1 MGEIKKIH
9 PVKIFCGLIYK
20 EEEILEKTKIKLA
33 EKWGKIDIE
42 EGPFNFD
49 FTDYYEEEMGI
60 NLKRKFVSFENLYI
74 PEDVYEWKIFT
85 NEVEKE
91 FSEENKRKIN
101 IDPGYIDSSKV
112 ILLST
117 KDYYH
122 RIYIGK
128 GIYAE
133 LTLYYSKGKYNFL
146 NWTYPDYRTE
156 NYISFFL
163 KMKQKYTKQVR
174 EFLKNEKNVGENTC

>member
-1 MGEIKKIH
+1 MGEIKKVCH
-9 PVKIFCGLIYK
+9 VKIFCGLIYK
-20 EEEILEKTKIKLA
+20 EEEILEKTKIKLK
-33 EKWGKIDIE
+33 EIWGEIDIE
-42 EGPFNFD
+42 EGPFIFD
-49 FTDYYEEEMGI
+49 FTDYYQEEMGKD
-60 NLKRKFVSFENLYI
+60 LKRKFISFEKLYI
-74 PEDVYEWKIFT
+74 PENVYEWKIIT
-85 NEVEKE
+85 NEIEKN
-91 FSEENKRKIN
+91 FSEDGKRKIN
-101 IDPGYIDSSKV
+101 IDPGYIDSCKV

-156 NYISFFL
+156 NYINFFI
-163 KMKQKYTKQVR
+163 KMREKYRKDILN
-174 EFLKNEKNVGENTC
+174 FKNEKDVGKNSY

>member
-1 MGEIKKIH
+1 MGKIKKIH
-9 PVKIFCGLIYK
+9 FVKIFCGLIYK
-20 EEEILEKTKIKLA
+20 EEEILNEAKKQLI

-42 EGPFNFD
+42 EGPFVFD
-49 FTDYYEEEMGI
+49 FTDYYEEEMGRD
-60 NLKRKFVSFENLYI
+60 LKRRFISFEKLYI
-74 PEDVYEWKIFT
+74 PEDVSEWKIFT
-85 NEVEKE
+85 NRIEET
-91 FSEENKRKIN
+91 FSENGKRKVN

-128 GIYAE
+128 GIFAE
-133 LTLYYSKGKYNFL
+133 ITLYYSKGKYNFL

-156 NYISFFL
+156 NYLNFFM
-163 KMKQKYTKQVR
+163 KMREKYR
-174 EFLKNEKNVGENTC
+174 EQILNCEKDVDKNIG

>member
-1 MGEIKKIH
+1 MGKIKSA
-9 PVKIFCGLIYK
+9 PFAKIFCGLIYQQ
-20 EEEILEKTKIKLA
+20 ENILEEARKMLI

-42 EGPFNFD
+42 EGPFSFN
-49 FTDYYEEEMGI
+49 FTDYYEDEMGK
-60 NLKRKFVSFENLYI
+60 NLKRKFISFQNLYL
-74 PEDVYEWKIFT
+74 PENVYEWKIYT
-85 NEVEKE
+85 NKIEEI
-91 FSEENKRKIN
+91 FSEQGKRKIN

-128 GIYAE
+128 GIFAE

-146 NWTYPDYRTE
+146 NWTYPDYKTE
-156 NYISFFL
+156 NYINFFL
-163 KMKQKYTKQVR
+163 KMREKYRQQV
-174 EFLKNEKNVGENTC
+174 KHQEK

>member
-1 MGEIKKIH
+1 MGQIKIVNH
-9 PVKIFCGLIYK
+9 VKIFCGLIYK
-20 EEEILEKTKIKLA
+20 EEEIFEKAKIKLE

-42 EGPFNFD
+42 VGPFNFD
-49 FTDYYEEEMGI
+49 FTSYYEKEMGV
-60 NLKRKFVSFENLYI
+60 NLKRKFISFENLYL
-74 PEDVYEWKIFT
+74 PENIYEWKIFT
-85 NEVEKE
+85 NKVEEE
-91 FSEENKRKIN
+91 FSEFNKRKIN
-101 IDPGYIDSSKV
+101 IDPGYIDNSKV

-133 LTLYYSKGKYNFL
+133 LTIYYSNKKYNFL

-156 NYISFFL
+156 NYINFFI
-163 KMKQKYTKQVR
+163 KMREKYRQQIKQR
-174 EFLKNEKNVGENTC
+174 KNEKDVDKNID

>member
-1 MGEIKKIH
+1 MGEIKEIH

-20 EEEILEKTKIKLA
+20 DEEIFEKVKIKLK
-33 EKWGKIDIE
+33 EKWGEIDIE
-42 EGPFNFD
+42 VGPFKFD
-49 FTDYYEEEMGI
+49 FTDYYREEMGI
-60 NLKRKFVSFENLYI
+60 DLKRRFISFENLYL

-85 NEVEKE
+85 NGIEKR
-91 FSEENKRKIN
+91 FSENKKRRIN

-128 GIYAE
+128 GIFAE
-133 LTLYYSKGKYNFL
+133 LTLYYSKGKYNIL
-146 NWTYPDYRTE
+146 QWTYPDYRTE
-156 NYISFFL
+156 NYISFFIKIREKYKK
-163 KMKQKYTKQVR
+163 KMK
-174 EFLKNEKNVGENTC
+174 EFLKK